1 VYLLEPG
8 FAHADHDELL
18 ELLLTL
24 VEAKHMGSIK
34 KKERERKKIMCLKSG
49 DVKRGRLLLQTDPS
63 VCSHGVQLALVI
75 LAHAHVCSTQF
86 CRYLQ
91 VCDFSN

>member
-1 VYLLEPG
+1 MYLLEPG

-34 KKERERKKIMCLKSG
+34 KKREREKEDNVLEIWRCEKGEIAFANRSQCVQSWRAASFSHFG
-49 DVKRGRLLLQTDPS
+49 SCTRLLHS
-63 VCSHGVQLALVI
+63 V
-75 LAHAHVCSTQF
+75 
-86 CRYLQ
+86 LQ
-91 VCDFSN
+91 VPAGV